1 MRKIVMFVCACLC
14 ICALVGGGVAAFVSG
29 GQAEEEERLEVL
41 TLWQIDSFE
50 GGRGSRADYLRRL
63 ADEFSDEYSAYIEI
77 TSLTSAAARQNIE
90 NGVIPDMISYGA
102 GFYGIESIV
111 KSIPRAWC
119 NGAYC
124 LISLSDSDF
133 SQATAENTV
142 INVGKDNLAAVAA
155 LLLGLNGAECAVPTS
170 AYVQLIDG
178 EYKFLL
184 GTQRDIQRIKTRGL
198 NFYVQAVEQFND
210 LYQYIAVLSGEH
222 DKAELAE
229 KFIDHLLSQSGRL
242 TGIAML
248 HDEQNLY
255 DDEMHALETARFEY
269 GLPAVVSYEAMNKI
283 RSAAQSGDINI
294 LKSLLKPL

>member
-142 INVGKDNLAAVAA
+142 INVGKDNLATVAA

-184 GTQRDIQRIKTRGL
+184 GTQRDIQRLKTRGL

-210 LYQYIAVLSGEH
+210 LYQYIAV
-222 DKAELAE
+222 
-229 KFIDHLLSQSGRL
+229 Q
-242 TGIAML
+242 
-248 HDEQNLY
+248 
-255 DDEMHALETARFEY
+255 
-269 GLPAVVSYEAMNKI
+269 
-283 RSAAQSGDINI
+283 
-294 LKSLLKPL
+294 

>member
-29 GQAEEEERLEVL
+29 GQTEEEERLEVL

-50 GGRGSRADYLRRL
+50 GGMGSRADYLRRL
-63 ADEFSDEYSAYIEI
+63 ADEFSDEESAEIEI
-77 TSLTSAAARQNIE
+77 TPLTSGARRGNIE
-90 NGVIPDMISYGA
+90 NGG
-102 GFYGIESIV
+102 IV

-184 GTQRDIQRIKTRGL
+184 GTQRDIQRLKTRGL

-229 KFIDHLLSQSGRL
+229 KFIDHMLSQSGRL